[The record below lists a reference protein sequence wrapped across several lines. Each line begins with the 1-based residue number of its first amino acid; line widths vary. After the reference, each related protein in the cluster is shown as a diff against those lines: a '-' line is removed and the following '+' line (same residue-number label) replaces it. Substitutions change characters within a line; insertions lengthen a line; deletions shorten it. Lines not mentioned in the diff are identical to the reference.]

1 MDVIMNKPT
10 GMDVI
15 MNKPT
20 GMDVIMNKPTGTDLD
35 ASAIQWVESI
45 LHVYE
50 HNMKCQTDFKTI

>member
-1 MDVIMNKPT
+1 
-10 GMDVI
+10 